1 MTFKRYNTKL
11 LCGIVGFPLN
21 EPRSIPIWQRYIKKH
36 KIEAKMESFEIK
48 PNSLSK
54 FIRKIRKDD
63 KFLAMAV
70 TMPYRKKIIKF
81 LDKLDNFAEKTSSV
95 NLVVKRKNKL
105 FGYNTDIYGA
115 RECFKNKIK
124 KYQNIIIF
132 GLGGTG
138 QAIFNYLHHTYKS
151 KNFYLISN
159 KYRFKSNNVKI
170 LKKINKRIL
179 NEKALIFNCT
189 PLGSNLKKSFEKKIP
204 INNDLIHEISN
215 KSFVFDI
222 IYSPIQTILLKEC
235 KLYGLEGINGLRMNT
250 LQAEK
255 ALNIVFN
262 KSK

>member
-1 MTFKRYNTKL
+1 MTFKRYYTKL

-70 TMPYRKKIIKF
+70 TMPYKKKIIKF

>member
-1 MTFKRYNTKL
+1 
-11 LCGIVGFPLN
+11 
-21 EPRSIPIWQRYIKKH
+21 
-36 KIEAKMESFEIK
+36 
-48 PNSLSK
+48 
-54 FIRKIRKDD
+54 
-63 KFLAMAV
+63 MAV
-70 TMPYRKKIIKF
+70 TMPYKKKIIKF
-81 LDKLDNFAEKTSSV
+81 LDKLDNFSKKTSSV

-159 KYRFKSNNVKI
+159 KYHFKSNNVKI
-170 LKKINKRIL
+170 LKKINKKIL
-179 NEKALIFNCT
+179 NDKALIFNCT
-189 PLGSNLKKSFEKKIP
+189 PLGSNLKKSFKKKLP
-204 INNDLIHEISN
+204 MKNELIHEISN
-215 KSFVFDI
+215 ESFMFDI

-235 KLYGLEGINGLRMNT
+235 KLHGLEGINGLRMNT